1 MKTNKAVR
9 EIMKAQKKSVGYIK
23 EKINQRNKELGIE
36 AKEIKARNITD
47 RLTQENISVEKLR
60 EMIIHLDY
68 KIVLVPFDKKLNDGE
83 YEIEWFTHIWE

>member
-23 EKINQRNKELGIE
+23 DKINQRNKELGIE
-36 AKEIKARNITD
+36 AKEVKARNITD
-47 RLTQENISVEKLR
+47 RLTQENISIEKLR

-83 YEIEWFTHIWE
+83 YEIE

>member
-9 EIMKAQKKSVGYIK
+9 EIMRVQKKSVGYIK
-23 EKINQRNKELGIE
+23 DKINQRNKELGLE

-60 EMIIHLDY
+60 EMIVHLDY
-68 KIVLVPFDKKLNDGE
+68 KIVLVPFDKKLNEGE
-83 YEIEWFTHIWE
+83 YEIE

>member
-23 EKINQRNKELGIE
+23 DKINQRNKELGIE
-36 AKEIKARNITD
+36 AKEVKARNITD
-47 RLTQENISVEKLR
+47 RLTQENISIEKLR

-83 YEIEWFTHIWE
+83 YEIEWFTHI

>member
-23 EKINQRNKELGIE
+23 DKINQRNRELGLE
-36 AKEIKARNITD
+36 AKDIKARNITD
-47 RLTQENISVEKLR
+47 RLAQENISIAKLR
-60 EMIIHLDY
+60 EMLVHLDY

-83 YEIEWFTHIWE
+83 YEIE

>member
-23 EKINQRNKELGIE
+23 DKINQRNKELGLE
-36 AKEIKARNITD
+36 TKEVKARNITD

-68 KIVLVPFDKKLNDGE
+68 KIVLVPFDKKLYEGE
-83 YEIEWFTHIWE
+83 YEIE